1 MARPVLLIA
10 GGSRGIGACTA
21 KFAGARGYD
30 VAVNY
35 KSNTK
40 AAADVVDAVKA
51 AGGKAVA
58 IQGDMVSEETI
69 ERVFDQATKELG
81 PITHFVHCAGIG
93 GKNSKL
99 EAASAATIREV
110 IDVNL
115 YGGILCARA
124 AVRRMS
130 TANGGKGGS
139 IVMLGS
145 IASVTGG
152 AGEYVFY
159 AAAKGGIDAL
169 TVGLAREVAKEGIRF
184 NTIRP
189 GPTKTDIHEPGR
201 LERITPLLPMARP
214 TIVVGIN
221 QTIMAALAMVTIAA
235 LIDAPGLGK
244 TVLKALETQDVGTA
258 FNAGLAIVVLAI
270 VLDRVTAA
278 AAARGARAR
287 RRTPRL
293 ARDAVGHVRPA
304 STHGESF
311 RLHQRRTP
319 RWSARK
325 MAHSAR
331 PRFRAHG

>member
-1 MARPVLLIA
+1 MPRPVLLIV
-10 GGSRGIGACTA
+10 GGSRGIGASTA
-21 KFAGARGYD
+21 RLAGARGYD
-30 VAVNY
+30 VAVSY
-35 KSNTK
+35 KSNAK
-40 AAADVVDAVKA
+40 AAAEVVAAVQA

-58 IQGDMVSEETI
+58 IQGDGAVEQDI
-69 ERVFDQATKELG
+69 ERVFDEAAKALG
-81 PITHFVHCAGIG
+81 PITHFVHSAGIG

-99 EAASAATIREV
+99 DAASAATIREV

-130 TANGGKGGS
+130 TAHGGGGGS

-201 LERITPLLPMARP
+201 LERITPLLPMGRP
-214 TIVVGIN
+214 GEPPEIAEAILFLLSD
-221 QTIMAALAMVTIAA
+221 AASYISGA
-235 LIDAPGLGK
+235 
-244 TVLKALETQDVGTA
+244 VLNVS
-258 FNAGLAIVVLAI
+258 
-270 VLDRVTAA
+270 
-278 AAARGARAR
+278 GAR
-287 RRTPRL
+287 
-293 ARDAVGHVRPA
+293 
-304 STHGESF
+304 
-311 RLHQRRTP
+311 
-319 RWSARK
+319 
-325 MAHSAR
+325 
-331 PRFRAHG
+331 

>member
-1 MARPVLLIA
+1 MSRPVLLIA
-10 GGSRGIGACTA
+10 GGSRGIGASTA
-21 KFAGARGYD
+21 RLAGARGYD

-35 KSNTK
+35 KSNAK
-40 AAADVVDAVKA
+40 AASSVVDAVKA

-58 IQGDMVSEETI
+58 IAGDMAIEADV
-69 ERVFDQATKELG
+69 ERVFDAATAQLG
-81 PITHFVHCAGIG
+81 PVTHFVHSAGIP
-93 GKNSKL
+93 GKLSRL
-99 EAASAATIREV
+99 EAASAATLREV

-115 YGGILCARA
+115 YGGLLCARA

-189 GPTKTDIHEPGR
+189 GPTKTEIHEPGR

-214 TIVVGIN
+214 GEPDEIAEAILFLLSD
-221 QTIMAALAMVTIAA
+221 AASYISGATLNVS
-235 LIDAPGLGK
+235 
-244 TVLKALETQDVGTA
+244 
-258 FNAGLAIVVLAI
+258 
-270 VLDRVTAA
+270 
-278 AAARGARAR
+278 GAR
-287 RRTPRL
+287 
-293 ARDAVGHVRPA
+293 
-304 STHGESF
+304 
-311 RLHQRRTP
+311 
-319 RWSARK
+319 
-325 MAHSAR
+325 
-331 PRFRAHG
+331 

>member
-1 MARPVLLIA
+1 MPRPVLLIV
-10 GGSRGIGACTA
+10 GGSRGIGAATA
-21 KFAGARGYD
+21 RMAGERGYD
-30 VAVNY
+30 VAVSY
-35 KSNTK
+35 KSNAK
-40 AAADVVDAVKA
+40 AAADVVAAVQA

-58 IQGDMVSEETI
+58 IQGDGAIEQDI
-69 ERVFDQATKELG
+69 ERVFDEAAKALG
-81 PITHFVHCAGIG
+81 QITHFVHSAGIG

-99 EAASAATIREV
+99 DAASAATIREV

-130 TANGGKGGS
+130 TAHGGGGGS

-189 GPTKTDIHEPGR
+189 GPTRTEIHEPGR

-214 TIVVGIN
+214 GEPDEIAETILFLLSD
-221 QTIMAALAMVTIAA
+221 AASYISGA
-235 LIDAPGLGK
+235 
-244 TVLKALETQDVGTA
+244 VLNVS
-258 FNAGLAIVVLAI
+258 
-270 VLDRVTAA
+270 
-278 AAARGARAR
+278 GAR
-287 RRTPRL
+287 
-293 ARDAVGHVRPA
+293 
-304 STHGESF
+304 
-311 RLHQRRTP
+311 
-319 RWSARK
+319 
-325 MAHSAR
+325 
-331 PRFRAHG
+331 